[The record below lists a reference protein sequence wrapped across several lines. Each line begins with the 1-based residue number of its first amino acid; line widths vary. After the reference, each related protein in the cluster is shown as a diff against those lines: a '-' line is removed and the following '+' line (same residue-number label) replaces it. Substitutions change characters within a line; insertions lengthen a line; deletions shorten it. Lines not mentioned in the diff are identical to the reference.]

1 LFDSESTRKGAKS
14 AFELSDSVTG
24 PKARV
29 IAFYLPQFHPIPENN
44 SWWGMGFTEWTNVAK
59 AKPLF
64 RGHYQPHIPAD
75 LGFYDLRVPE
85 TRLAQAEMARRHC
98 IEGFCYWHYWFAGE
112 RLLERPFNEVL
123 RTGEPRFPFC
133 LAWANESWT
142 GIWHGAPNRILK
154 AQTYPGFDDHRAHF
168 YTLLE
173 AFTDERYLTV
183 EGRPIFVIY
192 HPRQMPGIKQVTDF
206 WRDLA
211 IKSGLKGLHL
221 VAYIYADDM
230 PEWSPN
236 DNGFDA
242 ALVSNELRIIRES
255 ATSFMRRV
263 RRQLSMSRKF
273 RALYK
278 SIRRLPIHIYMYED
292 ALPYFVHQ
300 EPLPFEYYPCIVP
313 NWDNTPRSGLD
324 GFVLHNSTPE
334 LFRTQIRIARARV
347 KSLPDDRRIIF
358 VKSWNEWAEGNHLE
372 PDLRFG
378 MRYLDV
384 LRDELMPGKVDD
396 EQ

>member
-1 LFDSESTRKGAKS
+1 MTK
-14 AFELSDSVTG
+14 T
-24 PKARV
+24 KARV

-64 RGHYQPHIPAD
+64 PGHYQPHIPAD

-85 TRLAQAEMARRHC
+85 TRLGQAEMAGAHG

-142 GIWHGAPNRILK
+142 GIWHGAPGRILK

-168 YTLLE
+168 HTLLE

-192 HPRQMPGIKQVTDF
+192 RPTQIPEIKQVTDF

-211 IKSGLKGLHL
+211 LKAGLKGLHL
-221 VAYIYADDM
+221 VAYMHATDI
-230 PEWSPN
+230 PWWCPN

-242 ALVSNELRIIRES
+242 ALVSNQVRISTES
-255 ATSFMRRV
+255 ASGTSFARRV
-263 RRQLSMSRKF
+263 RHRLWRSRKF

-278 SIRRLPIHIYMYED
+278 SVRRHPIDVYKYAD

-300 EPLPFEYYPCIVP
+300 EPLDFEYYPCIIP

-324 GFVLHNSTPE
+324 GLVLHNSTPE
-334 LFRTQIRIARARV
+334 LFRIQTKIARKRV
-347 KSLPDDRRIIF
+347 EFLPDDHRIIF
-358 VKSWNEWAEGNHLE
+358 VKSWNEWAESNHLE
-372 PDLRFG
+372 PDLKFG
-378 MRYLDV
+378 MRYLEA
-384 LRDELMPGKVDD
+384 LRDEVMPGQVDAT
-396 EQ
+396 

>member
-1 LFDSESTRKGAKS
+1 VTR
-14 AFELSDSVTG
+14 

-29 IAFYLPQFHPIPENN
+29 IAFYLPQFHPIPEND
-44 SWWGMGFTEWTNVAK
+44 SWWGTGFTEWTNVAK

-64 RGHYQPHIPAD
+64 PGHYQPHIPAD

-85 TRLAQAEMARRHC
+85 TGFAQAEMARAHG

-123 RTGEPRFPFC
+123 RSGEPRLPFC

-142 GIWHGAPNRILK
+142 GIWHGAPGRILQ

-168 YTLLE
+168 LTLLE
-173 AFTDERYLTV
+173 AFGDERYLTV

-192 HPRQMPGIKQVTDF
+192 HPLQLPEVKQVTDF

-211 IKSGLKGLHL
+211 IKAGLKGLHL
-221 VAYIYADDM
+221 VAYMHANDI
-230 PEWSPN
+230 PRWRPN

-242 ALVSNELRIIRES
+242 ALISNGARMITGPVTGLVHH
-255 ATSFMRRV
+255 V
-263 RRQLSMSRKF
+263 RRRLARSRKF

-278 SIRRLPIHIYMYED
+278 SIRRRPVDVYRYAD
-292 ALPYFVHQ
+292 VLPYFVHQ
-300 EPLPFEYYPCIVP
+300 EPLQFEYYPCIIP
-313 NWDNTPRSGLD
+313 NWDNTPRSGLN

-334 LFRTQIRIARARV
+334 LFRIQASIARKRV
-347 KSLPDDRRIIF
+347 ESLPDDHRIIF
-358 VKSWNEWAEGNHLE
+358 VKSWNEWAESNHLE

-378 MRYLDV
+378 MRYLEV
-384 LRDELMPGKVDD
+384 LKDEIRP
-396 EQ
+396 EQVNVK